1 MVSEYI
7 RAGKPKSSLQL
18 FLELVGLGIEPSGF
32 TLSDK
37 GLFDSWNVAFMG
49 IMKRKFDSDNVI
61 MTALI
66 DFYGRNGQLNEVC
79 QMFDELPEPDTICL
93 DSVISAL
100 TRNGLCKELVGV
112 WGGLRQGKQVHAQVI
127 TCRLGDAVLER
138 SLLDMYGK
146 CGLAEE
152 SQHVFDRMS
161 KKDSLAWAALLGV
174 YCQNKECESVI
185 RKFREM
191 RDEINSCKCKC
202 NCGCFNTRETSSLP
216 MSDRNLITRSS
227 MIYGFAQN
235 GRGGEALTTFNEMEG
250 MEPDCISFTGVLY
263 TCSHTGLVDEDDILT

>member
-1 MVSEYI
+1 
-7 RAGKPKSSLQL
+7 
-18 FLELVGLGIEPSGF
+18 
-32 TLSDK
+32 
-37 GLFDSWNVAFMG
+37 
-49 IMKRKFDSDNVI
+49 

-79 QMFDELPEPDTICL
+79 QMFDELPEPDAICL
-93 DSVISAL
+93 DSVISAY
-100 TRNGLCKELVGV
+100 
-112 WGGLRQGKQVHAQVI
+112 
-127 TCRLGDAVLER
+127 TCDNFDSLWEFRVVEAGEASACAER

-146 CGLAEE
+146 CGWAEE

-174 YCQNKECESVI
+174 Y
-185 RKFREM
+185 
-191 RDEINSCKCKC
+191 
-202 NCGCFNTRETSSLP
+202 SLVDLYARSEAIDVAHRIFMW

-235 GRGGEALTTFNEMEG
+235 GRGGEALTTFNEMMEG

-263 TCSHTGLVDEDDILT
+263 TCSHTGLYKFQYCRAHCKRSDSTYTSPTSYAVLANVYKAVGRWDDAFKLNKLRKDRGVKKTEANHTY